1 MNENDVMNHK
11 EEQLE
16 NLNNFEIKDNSS
28 VEESVNINNIIED
41 DDSKEVKNKKE
52 SNFFKEW
59 VIPIL
64 AAVGIA
70 ILINKFVFYNVY
82 IPSES
87 MVPTLNVGDKLMVA
101 RIYNTDKIERGD
113 VVVFYSDELQETVI
127 KRVIGIPGD
136 HIDIDNGVVSFNGE
150 VIQEDY
156 VKNNEYN

>member
-16 NLNNFEIKDNSS
+16 NLNNFEIKDDSS

-82 IPSES
+82 IPS
-87 MVPTLNVGDKLMVA
+87 
-101 RIYNTDKIERGD
+101 
-113 VVVFYSDELQETVI
+113 
-127 KRVIGIPGD
+127 
-136 HIDIDNGVVSFNGE
+136 
-150 VIQEDY
+150 
-156 VKNNEYN
+156 